1 MEDREN
7 NNEFKA
13 KSAAI
18 LAFIAV
24 IAIVTG
30 LIAWGANASFGT
42 WVGMFLSLL
51 VAVIVLIYIM
61 GYK

>member
-13 KSAAI
+13 KSAAV
-18 LAFIAV
+18 IASVIV

-30 LIAWGANASFGT
+30 LMAWGANASFGT